1 MSRFEYIDLQIYS
14 VFVVF
19 NTRYLYNWTIWF
31 GSYNMRMVD
40 PTKADDSISRSS
52 ARLVKRNSILG
63 L

>member
-1 MSRFEYIDLQIYS
+1 MSRFEYIDLHIYS
-14 VFVVF
+14 D
-19 NTRYLYNWTIWF
+19 TRYNWTIWF

>member
-1 MSRFEYIDLQIYS
+1 MSRFEYINLQLYT

-19 NTRYLYNWTIWF
+19 NTRYNWTIWF

-52 ARLVKRNSILG
+52 ARLVKRNSILR